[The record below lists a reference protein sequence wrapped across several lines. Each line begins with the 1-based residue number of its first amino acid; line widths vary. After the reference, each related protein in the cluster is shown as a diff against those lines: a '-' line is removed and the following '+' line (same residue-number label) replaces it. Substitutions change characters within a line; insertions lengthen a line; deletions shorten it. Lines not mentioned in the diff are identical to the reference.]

1 MGLDLKNIKKA
12 IDKVENKIP
21 DDVKAKAK
29 ELTAKENLEKVKGKA
44 NDLFEKG
51 KDKLGNVFDKDD
63 KKDDKDKT

>member
-21 DDVKAKAK
+21 DNVKTKAK
-29 ELTAKENLEKVKGKA
+29 ELTAKENLEKVKG
-44 NDLFEKG
+44 
-51 KDKLGNVFDKDD
+51 KLGNVFDKDD